1 MGTCTATWQP
11 YSNHPDRFD
20 VWPQNTCVDAVT
32 GRWSGAG
39 LVVWEY
45 QCHIK
50 PSAGRDGVMKVN
62 VDVTISPGDCSALSL
77 DIYLVTITII

>member
-1 MGTCTATWQP
+1 M
-11 YSNHPDRFD
+11 
-20 VWPQNTCVDAVT
+20 DAVT

-50 PSAGRDGVMKVN
+50 ALAGRDREMSVNLDVM
-62 VDVTISPGDCSALSL
+62 ISPGDCSALSL
-77 DIYLVTITII
+77 DIYLVTITKNLNSLYSPAPLE